1 MNFRDEKTIP
11 GMVQAQV
18 RSEASNQNAP
28 APAVAAQSVLMLG

>member
-11 GMVQAQV
+11 GGVQAQV

-28 APAVAAQSVLMLG
+28 APAVAAYSMLLLG